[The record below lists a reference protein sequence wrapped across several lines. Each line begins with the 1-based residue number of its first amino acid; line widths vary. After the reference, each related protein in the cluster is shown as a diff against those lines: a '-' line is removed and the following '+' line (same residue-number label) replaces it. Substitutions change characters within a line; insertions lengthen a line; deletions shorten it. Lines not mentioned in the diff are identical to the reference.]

1 MGVVLRFFRA
11 HWRVFLVLGL
21 LSLSVE
27 ASAADTCTTLV
38 PQGATGA
45 SRVNLESFVPDP
57 ICWLRD
63 TSKTIQGAGL
73 YKMTNKLALALIF
86 LSASLALLNSLTSNN
101 RSRLFMHLLMCGL
114 CFGAIKD
121 YGGGGLAWQGYNLL
135 RTGWSAAYSGSSTIG
150 QNMLNTSFLKDTNL
164 LASKTLEYLAVNSEM
179 RLQRT
184 LQAGRT
190 LNPMESPESLQAT
203 YDAVSEEKKRQF
215 SESQSFL
222 GGSVASVGYYLT
234 IGLFSVF
241 GIIIYSSGFLVL
253 AIGIMLPIGVAIT
266 SFGRSNLMAGMGVL
280 GLGSIATIA
289 VLPIVVGL
297 VTKTMLTSPI
307 QTLSSSLNFTIDQGR
322 SEITTLSAAVDRCGW
337 DVVCQSKTAA
347 TSAVF
352 NAFGIGGDMI
362 IGLGLAFFAVMA
374 AFAVAMT
381 QLRRVPALI
390 MQVIGAGG
398 GGESTGAWQK
408 GKDNFSLPST
418 GGGKGGGGSP
428 SSGSGGGGAL
438 ITQEGKGQALAA
450 AASQVHPAAA
460 VTVRAIQ
467 VTNKGSGGALPSSG
481 GSSGGSGPKALP
493 PSK

>member
-1 MGVVLRFFRA
+1 MRLLLHFLRTY
-11 HWRVFLVLGL
+11 WRVLIVLVLL
-21 LSLSVE
+21 CVSVE
-27 ASAADTCTTLV
+27 ASAQDTCATLV
-38 PQGATGA
+38 PQGGAGA

-86 LSASLALLNSLTSNN
+86 LSASLALLNSLTSQN
-101 RSRLFMHLLMCGL
+101 RSRLFMHLLICGM

-121 YGGGGLAWQGYNLL
+121 YGGGGLAWQAYNLL
-135 RTGWSAAYSGSSTIG
+135 RAGWSSTYGASSAVG
-150 QNMLNTSFLKDTNL
+150 QNMLNANFLKDANL
-164 LASKTLEYLAVNSEM
+164 LASKTMEYLAINSEM

-190 LNPMESPESLQAT
+190 LNPMENPDSLQAT
-203 YDAVSEEKKRQF
+203 YDVVSEEKRKQF
-215 SESQSFL
+215 AESQSFL
-222 GGSVASVGYYLT
+222 GGSLASVGYYLT

-241 GIIIYSSGFLVL
+241 GIIIYSSGFLIL
-253 AIGIMLPIGVAIT
+253 IIGIMLPIGVAIT

-322 SEITTLSAAVDRCGW
+322 TEITTLSASVDRCGW
-337 DVVCQSKTAA
+337 DVVCQGKTAA
-347 TSAVF
+347 ESAVM
-352 NAFGIGGDMI
+352 NALGIGGDMI
-362 IGLGLAFFAVMA
+362 IGLGLGFFAVLA

-381 QLRRVPALI
+381 QLRRVPALV

-418 GGGKGGGGSP
+418 GGGKGGGGP
-428 SSGSGGGGAL
+428 SSSGGGGGAVVM
-438 ITQEGKGQALAA
+438 QEGKGQALAA

-460 VTVRAIQ
+460 VTVKAIQ
-467 VTNKGSGGALPSSG
+467 VTNKGSGGGGALPSSG
-481 GSSGGSGPKALP
+481 GSGGGGPKALP

>member
-1 MGVVLRFFRA
+1 
-11 HWRVFLVLGL
+11 
-21 LSLSVE
+21 
-27 ASAADTCTTLV
+27 
-38 PQGATGA
+38 
-45 SRVNLESFVPDP
+45 
-57 ICWLRD
+57 
-63 TSKTIQGAGL
+63 
-73 YKMTNKLALALIF
+73 MTNKLALALIF
-86 LSASLALLNSLTSNN
+86 LSASLALLNSLASNN

-135 RTGWSAAYSGSSTIG
+135 RTGWSAAYSASSTIG
-150 QNMLNTSFLKDTNL
+150 QNMLNANFLKDTNL

-203 YDAVSEEKKRQF
+203 YDAVAEEKKRQF

-222 GGSVASVGYYLT
+222 GGSLASVGYYLT

-253 AIGIMLPIGVAIT
+253 IIGIMLPIGVAIT

-280 GLGSIATIA
+280 GLGSVATIA

-297 VTKTMLTSPI
+297 VTKAMLTSPI

-337 DVVCQSKTAA
+337 DVVCQGKTAA

-418 GGGKGGGGSP
+418 GGGKGGAGP
-428 SSGSGGGGAL
+428 SSSGGGGGAVVM
-438 ITQEGKGQALAA
+438 QEGKGQALAA
-450 AASQVHPAAA
+450 GASKVHPAAA
-460 VTVRAIQ
+460 VTVKAIQ
-467 VTNKGSGGALPSSG
+467 VTNKGSGGGGALPSSG
-481 GSSGGSGPKALP
+481 GGPKALP